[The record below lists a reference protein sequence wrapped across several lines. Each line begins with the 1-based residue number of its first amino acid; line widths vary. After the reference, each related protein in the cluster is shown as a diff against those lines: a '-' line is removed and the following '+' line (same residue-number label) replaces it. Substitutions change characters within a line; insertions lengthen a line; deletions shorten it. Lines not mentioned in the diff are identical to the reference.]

1 MIAVVNNK
9 HKRIYELPEKSDGFR
24 VECTGF
30 GLGRGVLPLQLFCL
44 LNFSMPVNRYS
55 AFQ

>member
-24 VECTGF
+24 MECTGF
-30 GLGRGVLPLQLFCL
+30 GRGVLPLQLFCL